1 MLYDYFYIF
10 PFTDEHTNYLY
21 SIIFITIN
29 FQLIN
34 LINFNLDTIIN
45 IFFLFIFI
53 FIIPL
58 IIFILNIIL
67 SKKTSKNREKN
78 SSFECG
84 FDPISNTRIPFR
96 IQFFLISLMFLIFD
110 IEITLLIPLIYS
122 ILFFNISIIFSF
134 IIFILILIIRIY
146 IEYSENIIEWKI

>member
-1 MLYDYFYIF
+1 MNILIL
-10 PFTDEHTNYLY
+10 HLY
-21 SIIFITIN
+21 SIFNITIN
-29 FQLIN
+29 FQLIK
-34 LINFNLDTIIN
+34 LINFNIDTIIN
-45 IFFLFIFI
+45 LIFLFII
-53 FIIPL
+53 LLLIPY

-96 IQFFLISLMFLIFD
+96 IQFFLIRLIFLIFD

-122 ILFFNISIIFSF
+122 ILFFNTLIILSF
-134 IIFILILIIRIY
+134 IIFIIILIIRIY

>member
-1 MLYDYFYIF
+1 MLFDYFYIF
-10 PFTDEHTNYLY
+10 LSTDEHTSYLY
-21 SIIFITIN
+21 SITFITIN

-34 LINFNLDTIIN
+34 LINFNINTIIN
-45 IFFLFIFI
+45 IFFLFII
-53 FIIPL
+53 LLIIPS

-67 SKKTSKNREKN
+67 SKKTLKNREKN

-96 IQFFLISLMFLIFD
+96 IQFFLISLIFLIFD

-134 IIFILILIIRIY
+134 IIFMLILIVRIY